1 MDIRGENNMI
11 NTELSNKA
19 IVNFDDEGY
28 VKDYILIGGVD
39 DGIRVDRLE
48 ESIETNTVKIRSH
61 KLVDGKLI
69 FDTERFDY
77 LMKQKHIT
85 QLRFIREEECFTIIN
100 RGGIWYETLTE
111 QEKNELMDWYQAW
124 LEAPETLII
133 PEKPTWI

>member
-1 MDIRGENNMI
+1 MI

-39 DGIRVDRLE
+39 DGIRVDRLA
-48 ESIETNTVKIRSH
+48 ESIETDAVKIRSH

-85 QLRFIREEECFTIIN
+85 RLRFIREEECFAVIN
-100 RGGIWYETLTE
+100 RGEVWYRTLAEEQKNELQIWYE
-111 QEKNELMDWYQAW
+111 AW
-124 LEAPETLII
+124 LDITETLVI